1 MLFIPPCLF
10 SIDETYIAE
19 LKRLSN
25 LENEHKRRD
34 RLFIIAEILKI
45 AQDGCLKT
53 QIMYRANLSFAQLND
68 YLSFLIKMDLL
79 KLQNQ
84 NKKTIYI
91 TTPNGEKY
99 LEKYG
104 DIAMILG
111 NIERNS

>member
-10 SIDETYIAE
+10 PIDETYRDE

-25 LENEHKRRD
+25 LENDHKRRD

-45 AQDGCLKT
+45 AQDGSLKT

-79 KLQNQ
+79 KLQKQ
-84 NKKTIYI
+84 NKKTIYL

-104 DIAMILG
+104 DMAMILG
-111 NIERNS
+111 NI